1 MSKKQITVK
10 APGKLMIAGEFAVL
24 EPYHELAVM
33 AVNRYVYATIT
44 ESTDFRLSLEDF
56 GLHDIPWSYKADKVQ
71 IQSNDKRFS
80 FVADAIQIT
89 LTFLKEQ
96 EKQIPPF
103 HLTTRSELDDAS
115 GVKYGLGSSAAIVT
129 SVVSAILRF
138 VAPRYATKEIIF
150 RLAAL
155 SHVCTQGNG
164 SGADIAASTYGGFRQ
179 YSSFQ
184 ADWLLKTYQNASTI
198 SEVVDMEWTYYQS
211 KKIRMPDFLNVC
223 VGWTGTAASTKN
235 LVQQIRL
242 LKSSDSDAYE
252 YFLQS
257 SEEAVRLFLD
267 GMNKENL
274 DMLMTG
280 VQKNRQALV
289 YVGEKANTPIE
300 TPMLSNLCD
309 LAERLGGAGKPS
321 GAGGGDCGIAF
332 MYSKEQVDNLFHAW
346 KEVGIKPLTLQPSLE
361 GECTLTNEE

>member
-1 MSKKQITVK
+1 MSKRQLTVK
-10 APGKLMIAGEFAVL
+10 VPGKLMIAGEFAVL
-24 EPYHELAVM
+24 EPYQKLAVM
-33 AVNRYVYATIT
+33 AVNRYVYATIADS
-44 ESTDFRLSLEDF
+44 ENYKLSLENY
-56 GLHDIPWSYKADKVQ
+56 GLHDIAWTYQTGTVN
-71 IQSNDKRFS
+71 IQSDDERFS
-80 FVADAIQIT
+80 FVKDAIHLTCTYLEEQNTTIT
-89 LTFLKEQ
+89 
-96 EKQIPPF
+96 PF
-103 HLTTRSELDDAS
+103 HLSTRSELDDAS

-184 ADWLLKTYQNASTI
+184 ADWLLNTYQNASTI
-198 SEVVDMEWTYYQS
+198 SEVVDMEWKYYQS
-211 KKIRMPDFLNVC
+211 ENIRVPDFLNVC

-242 LKSSDSDAYE
+242 LKVNDLDAYE
-252 YFLQS
+252 HFLQS
-257 SEEAVRLFLD
+257 SKQAVRLFLE
-267 GMNKENL
+267 GMNRENL
-274 DMLMTG
+274 DMLING
-280 VQKNRQALV
+280 VRKNRQALAR
-289 YVGEKANTPIE
+289 VGEKANTPIE
-300 TPMLSNLCD
+300 TSMLTKLCD
-309 LAERLGGAGKPS
+309 VAEQLGGAGKPS

-332 MYSKEQVDNLFHAW
+332 MYSKDQVENLFHSW

-361 GECTLTNEE
+361 GEHVVINE

>member
-1 MSKKQITVK
+1 
-10 APGKLMIAGEFAVL
+10 MIAGEFAVL
-24 EPYHELAVM
+24 EPYQKLAVM

-44 ESTDFRLSLEDF
+44 DAENYTLSLEDF
-56 GLHDIPWSYKADKVQ
+56 GLHDIAWSYQTGTVNIESD
-71 IQSNDKRFS
+71 DERFS
-80 FVADAIQIT
+80 FVKDAIYIT
-89 LTFLKEQ
+89 CTYLE
-96 EKQIPPF
+96 EKSIGIPSF
-103 HLTTRSELDDAS
+103 HLSTRSELDDAS

-184 ADWLLKTYQNASTI
+184 ADWLLNTYKNASTI
-198 SEVVDMEWTYYQS
+198 SEVVDMEWKYYQS
-211 KKIRMPDFLNVC
+211 ENIRIPDFLNVC

-242 LKSSDSDAYE
+242 LKVSDSDAYE
-252 YFLQS
+252 HFLQS
-257 SEEAVRLFLD
+257 SKEAVGLFLD
-267 GMNKENL
+267 GMNSENL
-274 DMLMTG
+274 SMLMDG
-280 VQKNRQALV
+280 VRKNRQALAH
-289 YVGEKANTPIE
+289 VGQKAKTPIE
-300 TPMLSNLCD
+300 TSMLTKLCD
-309 LAERLGGAGKPS
+309 LAEQLGGAGKPS

-332 MYSKEQVDNLFHAW
+332 MYSKDQAENLFHAW
-346 KEVGIKPLTLQPSLE
+346 AEVGIKPLTLQPSLE
-361 GECTLTNEE
+361 GEQVVIEEE

>member
-1 MSKKQITVK
+1 
-10 APGKLMIAGEFAVL
+10 MIAGEFAVL
-24 EPYHELAVM
+24 EPYQKLAVM

-44 ESTDFRLSLEDF
+44 DAENYTLSLEDF
-56 GLHDIPWSYKADKVQ
+56 GLHDIAWSYQTGTVNIESD
-71 IQSNDKRFS
+71 DERFS
-80 FVADAIQIT
+80 FVKDAIYIT
-89 LTFLKEQ
+89 CTYLE
-96 EKQIPPF
+96 EKSIGIPSF
-103 HLTTRSELDDAS
+103 HLSTRSELDDAS

-184 ADWLLKTYQNASTI
+184 ADWLLNTYKNASTI
-198 SEVVDMEWTYYQS
+198 SEVVDMEWKYYQS
-211 KKIRMPDFLNVC
+211 ENIRIPDFLNVC

-242 LKSSDSDAYE
+242 LKVSDSDAYE
-252 YFLQS
+252 HFLQS
-257 SEEAVRLFLD
+257 SKEAVGLFLD
-267 GMNKENL
+267 GMNSENL
-274 DMLMTG
+274 SMLMDG
-280 VQKNRQALV
+280 VRKNRQALAH
-289 YVGEKANTPIE
+289 VGQKAKTPIE
-300 TPMLSNLCD
+300 TSMLTKLCD
-309 LAERLGGAGKPS
+309 LAEQLGGAGKPS

-332 MYSKEQVDNLFHAW
+332 MYSKDQAENLFHAW
-346 KEVGIKPLTLQPSLE
+346 AEVGIKPLTLQPSLE
-361 GECTLTNEE
+361 GEHVLIEEE